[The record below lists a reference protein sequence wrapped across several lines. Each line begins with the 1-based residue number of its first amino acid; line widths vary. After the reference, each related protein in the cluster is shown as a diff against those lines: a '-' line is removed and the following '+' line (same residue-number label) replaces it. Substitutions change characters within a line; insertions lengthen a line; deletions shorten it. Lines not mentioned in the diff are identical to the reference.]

1 MQGDKRTLSRRFV
14 LVTALALM
22 IGALTGMPAVAQ
34 SLQDLRASGAVGEVF
49 DGYARVR
56 SGDAVA
62 QSLVDATNAQ
72 RRAIYQAR
80 AQEQGI
86 SVDQV
91 GRVYAKVIFDKAPAG
106 DWFLLE
112 SGKWVQK

>member
-1 MQGDKRTLSRRFV
+1 MQGHKSTLSRRFV
-14 LVTALALM
+14 LGAVLALM
-22 IGALTGMPAVAQ
+22 IGAVTGLPALAQ
-34 SLQDLRASGAVGEVF
+34 SLQDLRASGVIGEAF

-56 SGDAVA
+56 TSAGAA

-72 RRAIYQAR
+72 RRAIYQKR

-91 GRVYAKVIFDKAPAG
+91 GQVYAKVIFDKAQAG
-106 DWFLLE
+106 DWFLLN